1 MPSDQSIPQETRPLH
16 PAAVRILVVP
26 PIVVVPGVVA
36 YKLFGDV
43 GDAAYGRLVA
53 EVLPSWLSGAFAAMV
68 AAAVI
73 TTFSAVLNSTVA
85 LYSVDFH
92 ERFVGEVK
100 NHWKLGAIMS
110 VLATALAIVMVPVF
124 QNAESI
130 INLLQQLNGLSSMPI
145 LSAFIVGL
153 LFRNV
158 AARSAIAGVVWGI
171 ALYGLF
177 TFNEDFAAKVGIH
190 YIDFMVVTLF
200 TSVAAALAFNRFA
213 LGRRAEWI
221 GFALFRG
228 EDKAAA

>member
-1 MPSDQSIPQETRPLH
+1 MGGWWPKFCQAGYRAHL
-16 PAAVRILVVP
+16 R
-26 PIVVVPGVVA
+26 
-36 YKLFGDV
+36 
-43 GDAAYGRLVA
+43 R
-53 EVLPSWLSGAFAAMV
+53 WLLL
-68 AAAVI
+68 VI

-92 ERFVGEVK
+92 EQFVGKVK
-100 NHWKLGAIMS
+100 NHWRLGAVMS
-110 VLATALAIVMVPVF
+110 SIATVLAIIMVPVF
-124 QNAESI
+124 TNAESI

-171 ALYGLF
+171 GLYALF
-177 TFNEDFAAKVGIH
+177 TFNEGFADAIGIH

-213 LGRRAEWI
+213 LGQRAKWL
-221 GFALFRG
+221 GLALFRG
-228 EDKAAA
+228 EDEQLPQA